1 MSIPFTPES
10 PASARRWVQTDWSE
24 PDLFLMAD
32 DTLIE
37 EADNATFRLC
47 PLEKEPQPIMLPT
60 ETWEGG
66 DGKSTLPVHQDP
78 IDGSVTYDAENQQ

>member
-1 MSIPFTPES
+1 MPTTFTTES
-10 PASARRWVQTDWSE
+10 PSIARRWVQTDYAE

-37 EADNATFRLC
+37 PVDSATFTFC
-47 PLEKEPQPIMLPT
+47 PLEKEPQPVWLPT

-66 DGKSTLPVHQDP
+66 DGKRNGERYKLRTS
-78 IDGSVTYDAENQQ
+78 